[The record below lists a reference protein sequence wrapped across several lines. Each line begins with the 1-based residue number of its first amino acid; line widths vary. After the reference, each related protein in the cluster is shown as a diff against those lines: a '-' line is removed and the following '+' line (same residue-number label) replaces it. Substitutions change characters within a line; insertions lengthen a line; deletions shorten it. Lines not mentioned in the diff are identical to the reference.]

1 MSPTDNNAPS
11 TARHAEIVPFWN
23 RLREISLYPAHMGAL
38 TTILVLALCHL
49 VDFLPLGIVGWLLD
63 LLIWVALYKYAFEC
77 LRATAN
83 GRLEPPE
90 IAVSVDDSLGWSQ
103 IWLQVA
109 FFALNL
115 LAFLLLGPVGGA
127 IVAIFLALALPGAI
141 MSLAMDENLG
151 LALSPATW
159 LAVMSRLGWPY
170 VAVAALYFLFGV
182 SQRYAQAMVVPF
194 LPTFLSVIMVHL
206 ITNYVVV
213 ATFHLMGYLIY
224 QYHDEIGYEPSTA
237 ATPLRRAIDDPD
249 QRFLDEAAQR
259 VRDGKPEA
267 ACDLISTQLRGRGG
281 SEAMHAQYRKL
292 LSLLERRDEQLRH
305 GREWITILL
314 AQDKDRRAVD
324 VAREC
329 IELDPAFELAEA
341 DEVTRVARKAVDV
354 GATQLALKLV
364 STSYKRHPKHAD
376 VPQNCLLA
384 AKLLAERMG
393 KEDTARKLLDQVLQ
407 GFPQHPLT
415 AEVAAY
421 RQFLDKLAATPS
433 RQA

>member
-11 TARHAEIVPFWN
+11 MARHAEIVPFWN

-329 IELDPAFELAEA
+329 IELDPTFELAEA

-407 GFPQHPLT
+407 GFPQHPLR
-415 AEVAAY
+415 AEVVAY